1 MKIEKKIATNKIKKK
16 EKGKE
21 KTAESSILFPFFL
34 EQFGTY
40 LYPLLI
46 R

>member
-21 KTAESSILFPFFL
+21 KTAESSIRFLFFFENNL
-34 EQFGTY
+34 ERIYTHY
-40 LYPLLI
+40 
-46 R
+46 